1 MDPQGHIQERG
12 CKLRFISTKD
22 YAANGIK
29 MLVHGQAGIGKTCL
43 CASLPKPII
52 ISVESGLLSL
62 AGLDIPAIEVKTMD
76 DLIEAFSWLTE
87 TEEGRAY
94 ESICLD
100 SISEIAEVILSDEK
114 GKEKDPRKA
123 YGNMQD
129 IMMQVV
135 RDFRD
140 IPGKNIYMSAKQER
154 IQDENNRLLF
164 GPSMPGQ
171 KLAQQLPYLFDEIFC
186 YQIVKDQNGVP
197 QRVLLTQPDGIS
209 QAKDRSGKLDMWEKP
224 DLGKIINKIRS

>member
-1 MDPQGHIQERG
+1 L
-12 CKLRFISTKD
+12 KFISTKD

-43 CASLPKPII
+43 CASLPRPII

-62 AGLDIPAIEVKTMD
+62 APLDLPAIEVTSLD
-76 DLIEAFSWLTE
+76 DLEEAFRWATE
-87 TEEGRAY
+87 SEESKNFD
-94 ESICLD
+94 SICLD
-100 SISEIAEVILSDEK
+100 SISEIAEIVLSNEK

-129 IMMQVV
+129 MMMDLV
-135 RDFRD
+135 RSFRD

-154 IQDENNRLLF
+154 IQDESGRILY

-209 QAKDRSGKLDMWEKP
+209 QAKDRSGKLDMWEVP
-224 DLGKIINKIRS
+224 DLGAIVNKIRS

>member
-1 MDPQGHIQERG
+1 M
-12 CKLRFISTKD
+12 KFISTKD

-29 MLVHGQAGIGKTCL
+29 MLVHGQAGVGKTCL
-43 CASLPKPII
+43 CASLPNPII

-62 AGLDIPAIEVKTMD
+62 AGLDIPAIEVKTLE
-76 DLIEAFSWLTE
+76 DLSEVYDWISGSEEA
-87 TEEGRAY
+87 RIY
-94 ESICLD
+94 ESVCLD
-100 SISEIAEVILSDEK
+100 SISEIAEIILSDEK

-129 IMMQVV
+129 IMMD
-135 RDFRD
+135 RIRSFRD
-140 IPGKNIYMSAKQER
+140 LPGRNVYMSAKQER

-171 KLAQQLPYLFDEIFC
+171 KLAQQLPYLFDEIFA

-197 QRVLLTQPDGIS
+197 QRILLTQPDGIS
-209 QAKDRSGKLDMWEKP
+209 QAKDRSGKLDMWEEP
-224 DLGKIINKIRS
+224 DLGKIIKKIRS

>member
-1 MDPQGHIQERG
+1 M
-12 CKLRFISTKD
+12 KFISTKD

-43 CASLPKPII
+43 CASLPNPII

-62 AGLDIPAIEVKTMD
+62 AGLDIPAIEVKTLD
-76 DLIEAFSWLTE
+76 DLSEVYDWISGSEEA
-87 TEEGRAY
+87 RIY
-94 ESICLD
+94 ESVCLD
-100 SISEIAEVILSDEK
+100 SISEIAEIILADEK

-129 IMMQVV
+129 IMMD
-135 RDFRD
+135 RIRSFRD
-140 IPGKNIYMSAKQER
+140 LPGRNVYMSAKQER

-171 KLAQQLPYLFDEIFC
+171 KLAQQLPYLFDEIFA

-197 QRVLLTQPDGIS
+197 QRILLTQPDGIS
-209 QAKDRSGKLDMWEKP
+209 QAKDRSGKLDMWEEP

>member
-1 MDPQGHIQERG
+1 M
-12 CKLRFISTKD
+12 KFISTKD
-22 YAANGIK
+22 YATSGIK

-43 CASLPKPII
+43 CASLPNPII

-62 AGLDIPAIEVKTMD
+62 ASLNLPAIEVSSLD
-76 DLIEAFSWLTE
+76 DLREAFRWASE
-87 TEEGRAY
+87 SKKAKDFD
-94 ESICLD
+94 SICLD
-100 SISEIAEVILSDEK
+100 SVSEIAEIILSDEK

-129 IMMQVV
+129 MMMDLI
-135 RDFRD
+135 RNFRD
-140 IPGKNIYMSAKQER
+140 LPDKNVYMSAKQER

-171 KLAQQLPYLFDEIFC
+171 KLAQQLPYLFDEIFA

-197 QRVLLTQPDGIS
+197 QRILLTQPDGIS
-209 QAKDRSGKLDMWEKP
+209 QAKDRSGKLDMWEEP

>member
-1 MDPQGHIQERG
+1 M
-12 CKLRFISTKD
+12 KFISTKD

-43 CASLPKPII
+43 CASLPNPII

-62 AGLDIPAIEVKTMD
+62 AGLDIPAIEVKTLE
-76 DLIEAFSWLTE
+76 DLSEVYDWISGSEEA
-87 TEEGRAY
+87 RIY
-94 ESICLD
+94 ESVCLD
-100 SISEIAEVILSDEK
+100 SISEIAEIILSDEK

-129 IMMQVV
+129 IMMD
-135 RDFRD
+135 RIRSFRD
-140 IPGKNIYMSAKQER
+140 LPGRNVYMSAKQER

-171 KLAQQLPYLFDEIFC
+171 KLAQQLPYLFDEIFA

-197 QRVLLTQPDGIS
+197 QRILLTQPDGIS
-209 QAKDRSGKLDMWEKP
+209 QAKDRSGKLDMWEEP
-224 DLGKIINKIRS
+224 DLGKIIKKIRS

>member
-1 MDPQGHIQERG
+1 MRI
-12 CKLRFISTKD
+12 ISTKD

-43 CASLPKPII
+43 CASLPRPII

-62 AGLDIPAIEVKTMD
+62 APLDLPAIEVASLD
-76 DLIEAFSWLTE
+76 DLEEAFRWATE
-87 TEEGRAY
+87 SEESKNFD
-94 ESICLD
+94 SICLD
-100 SISEIAEVILSDEK
+100 SISEIAEIVLSNEK

-129 IMMQVV
+129 MMMDLV
-135 RDFRD
+135 RSFRD

-154 IQDENNRLLF
+154 IQDESGRILY

-209 QAKDRSGKLDMWEKP
+209 QAKDRSGKLDMWEAP
-224 DLGKIINKIRS
+224 DLGAIVNKIRS

>member
-1 MDPQGHIQERG
+1 MRI
-12 CKLRFISTKD
+12 ISTKD

-43 CASLPKPII
+43 CASLPRPII

-62 AGLDIPAIEVKTMD
+62 APLDLPAIEVASLD
-76 DLIEAFSWLTE
+76 DLEEAFRWATE
-87 TEEGRAY
+87 SEESKNFD
-94 ESICLD
+94 SICLD
-100 SISEIAEVILSDEK
+100 SISEIAEIVLSNEK

-129 IMMQVV
+129 MMMDLV
-135 RDFRD
+135 RSFRD

-154 IQDENNRLLF
+154 IQDESGRILY

-209 QAKDRSGKLDMWEKP
+209 QAKDRSGKLDMWEVP
-224 DLGKIINKIRS
+224 DLGAIVTKIRS

>member
-1 MDPQGHIQERG
+1 MRI
-12 CKLRFISTKD
+12 ISTKD

-43 CASLPKPII
+43 CASLPRPII

-62 AGLDIPAIEVKTMD
+62 APLDLPAIEVASLD
-76 DLIEAFSWLTE
+76 DLEEAFRWATE
-87 TEEGRAY
+87 SEESKNFD
-94 ESICLD
+94 SICLD
-100 SISEIAEVILSDEK
+100 SISEIAEIVLSNEK

-129 IMMQVV
+129 MMMDLV
-135 RDFRD
+135 RSFRD

-154 IQDENNRLLF
+154 IQDESGRILY

-209 QAKDRSGKLDMWEKP
+209 QAKDRSGKLDMWEVP
-224 DLGKIINKIRS
+224 DLGAIVNKIRS

>member
-1 MDPQGHIQERG
+1 MRI
-12 CKLRFISTKD
+12 ISTKD

-43 CASLPKPII
+43 CASLPRPII

-62 AGLDIPAIEVKTMD
+62 AALDLPAIEVSSMD
-76 DLIEAFSWLTE
+76 DLEEAFKWVTKS
-87 TEEGRAY
+87 EESKNFD
-94 ESICLD
+94 SICLD
-100 SISEIAEVILSDEK
+100 SISEIAEIVLSNEK

-129 IMMQVV
+129 MMMDLV
-135 RDFRD
+135 RSFRD

-154 IQDENNRLLF
+154 IQDDSSRILY

-186 YQIVKDQNGVP
+186 YQIVKDQNSVP

-209 QAKDRSGKLDMWEKP
+209 QAKDRSGKLDMWEVP
-224 DLGKIINKIRS
+224 DLGAIVNKIRS

>member
-1 MDPQGHIQERG
+1 MRI
-12 CKLRFISTKD
+12 ISTKD

-43 CASLPKPII
+43 CASLPRPII

-62 AGLDIPAIEVKTMD
+62 APLDLPAIEVTSLD
-76 DLIEAFSWLTE
+76 DLEEAFRWATE
-87 TEEGRAY
+87 SEESKNFD
-94 ESICLD
+94 SICLD
-100 SISEIAEVILSDEK
+100 SISEIAEIVLSNEK

-129 IMMQVV
+129 MMMDLV
-135 RDFRD
+135 RSFRD

-154 IQDENNRLLF
+154 IQDESGRILY

-209 QAKDRSGKLDMWEKP
+209 QAKDRSGKLDMWEVP
-224 DLGKIINKIRS
+224 DLGAIVNKIRS

>member
-1 MDPQGHIQERG
+1 MKI
-12 CKLRFISTKD
+12 ISTKD
-22 YAANGIK
+22 YATNGIK

-43 CASLPKPII
+43 CASLPNPII

-62 AGLDIPAIEVKTMD
+62 ASLNLPAIEVSSLD
-76 DLIEAFSWLTE
+76 DLREAFRWASE
-87 TEEGRAY
+87 SNKAKEFD
-94 ESICLD
+94 SICLD
-100 SISEIAEVILSDEK
+100 SVSEIAEIILSDEK

-129 IMMQVV
+129 MMMDLI
-135 RDFRD
+135 RNFRD
-140 IPGKNIYMSAKQER
+140 LPGKNVYMSAKQER

-171 KLAQQLPYLFDEIFC
+171 KLAQQLPYLFDEIFA

-197 QRVLLTQPDGIS
+197 QRILLTQPDGIS
-209 QAKDRSGKLDMWEKP
+209 QAKDRSGKLDMWEEP
-224 DLGKIINKIRS
+224 DLGKIIKKIRS

>member
-1 MDPQGHIQERG
+1 MR
-12 CKLRFISTKD
+12 RISTKD
-22 YAANGIK
+22 YATNGIK
-29 MLVHGQAGIGKTCL
+29 ILVHGQAGIGKTCL
-43 CASLPKPII
+43 CASMPNPII

-62 AGLDIPAIEVKTMD
+62 SSVDIPAIEVKTLE
-76 DLIEAFSWLTE
+76 DLSEAYDWISQS
-87 TEEGRAY
+87 EEARIY
-94 ESICLD
+94 ESVCLD

-129 IMMQVV
+129 IMMDLI
-135 RDFRD
+135 RSFRD
-140 IPGKNIYMSAKQER
+140 LPGRNVYMSAKQER
-154 IQDENNRLLF
+154 IQDESNRLLY

-197 QRVLLTQPDGIS
+197 ERKLLTQPDGIS
-209 QAKDRSGKLDMWEKP
+209 QAKDRSGRLDLLEDP
-224 DLGKIINKIRS
+224 DLGRIIRKIKGEQNWQANI